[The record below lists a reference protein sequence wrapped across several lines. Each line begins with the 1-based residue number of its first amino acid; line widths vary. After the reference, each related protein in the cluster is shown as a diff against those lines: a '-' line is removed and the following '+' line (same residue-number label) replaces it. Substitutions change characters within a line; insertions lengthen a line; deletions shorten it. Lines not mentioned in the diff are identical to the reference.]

1 MNLSRS
7 NKLYFEKAKIQTNKV
22 KKTIRIKRK
31 ECRINQKSALKR
43 EFSLRKGKVE
53 KYMTIYVSHSDK
65 IGLKKGIWF
74 CQLINWRDRCGI

>member
-7 NKLYFEKAKIQTNKV
+7 YKSYFEKAKIQTNKV

-43 EFSLRKGKVE
+43 KFSLRKG

-65 IGLKKGIWF
+65 IGLKKGRWF
-74 CQLINWRDRCGI
+74 C